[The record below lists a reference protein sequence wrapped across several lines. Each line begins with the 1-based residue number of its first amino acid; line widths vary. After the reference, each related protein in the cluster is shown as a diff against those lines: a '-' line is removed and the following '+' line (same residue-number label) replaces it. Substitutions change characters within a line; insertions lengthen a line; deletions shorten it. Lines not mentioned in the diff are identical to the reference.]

1 MSPVQNVIQNEQSK
15 GFNLKLVVS
24 MCLLVNILDINDLID
39 GMIPDKSINIT
50 LTRQIVSSFRSIIS
64 FLYIFHYFLK
74 SVVYHSM

>member
-15 GFNLKLVVS
+15 GFNLKFVVS

-50 LTRQIVSSFRSIIS
+50 LTRQIVSSSRNIIV
-64 FLYIFHYFLK
+64 LINII
-74 SVVYHSM
+74 

>member
-50 LTRQIVSSFRSIIS
+50 LTRQIVSSSRSIIV
-64 FLYIFHYFLK
+64 FCYIFHYFLK
-74 SVVYHSM
+74 SIGYHSM